1 METNCKRRQS
11 ARLFTVAIIMAFAAK
26 DTLADDALKTR
37 IDRLAQP
44 YIDAEVVAGMTIG
57 VLRNGETTIVGYGR
71 LEDSDARQPDGDTVY
86 EIGSISKV
94 FTGVLLG
101 DAVSRGRVRLDQP
114 LQELLPPQVV
124 MPKQGKRIITLQDLA
139 THVSGLPT
147 LPDNF
152 QPADNANPY
161 ADYSADRLYA
171 FLGRY
176 KPDRAPGI
184 KYEYS
189 NLAGGLLG
197 HVLSVDADKT
207 YEQLL
212 KERVLAPLE
221 MSDTTV
227 ALSAAHRSRLAE
239 PHLSDG
245 ALTNNWNFEALAGA
259 GAIRSTTKDMLR
271 FVQANLEPDS
281 DETGSAI
288 KLAWKV
294 HQEPLETGGV
304 ALGLGWHIAQDIET
318 RWHNGQTGGYHSMM
332 LVNRDIKT
340 GVVVLANTASMEVD
354 RLAQDIITMCAGA
367 AVEPRVFSKSV
378 AVDDKVMRQYVGKYQ
393 LVPGFVLTVSVDDGK
408 LMVAATGQ
416 PTFQVFARS
425 DREWFYKVV
434 DATLTFAVDKDG
446 KCSSVE
452 LFQNGVRQKA
462 SRID

>member
-1 METNCKRRQS
+1 MKTNCKRRQS
-11 ARLFTVAIIMAFAAK
+11 VRLFTAAMIMVFAAR
-26 DTLADDALKTR
+26 DAPGDDALKLR

-44 YIDAEVVAGMTIG
+44 YVEAEVVVGMTIG
-57 VLRNGETTIVGYGR
+57 VLRNGETTIAGYGR
-71 LEDSDARQPDGDTVY
+71 VKDADARQPDGDTVY

-114 LQELLPPQVV
+114 LQELLPQQVV
-124 MPKQGKRIITLQDLA
+124 MPKQGKRVITLQDLA

-152 QPADNANPY
+152 QPTDNANPY
-161 ADYSADRLYA
+161 ADYSVDRLYA
-171 FLGRY
+171 FLGRH
-176 KPDRAPGI
+176 KPERAPATR
-184 KYEYS
+184 YEYS

-197 HVLSVDADKT
+197 HILSVNADKT

-212 KERVLAPLE
+212 QERIAAPLD

-227 ALSAAHRSRLAE
+227 ALSDARRSRLAE
-239 PHLSDG
+239 PHLADG
-245 ALTNNWNFEALAGA
+245 AVTNNWDFEAMSGA

-271 FVQANLEPDS
+271 FVQANLEPGS
-281 DETGSAI
+281 GETGSAI
-288 KLAWKV
+288 ALAWKV
-294 HQEPLETGGV
+294 HQEPLAKGDS
-304 ALGLGWHIAQDIET
+304 ALGLGWHIAQDKET

-332 LVNRDIKT
+332 LVNREMKT

-367 AVEPRVFSKSV
+367 PVEPRTFSKSFS
-378 AVDDKVMRQYVGKYQ
+378 VDAKVMQQYVGKYQ

-434 DATLTFAVDKDG
+434 DATLTFVVDKKG